1 MTVQL
6 ATQID
11 SKAKKV
17 LEKLNK
23 KTHVSIRSLTE
34 QAIFLLDEYY
44 QRLGKTYN
52 QDIVDKA
59 FMDMVREVTAPYD
72 KTMKRLAE

>member
-11 SKAKKV
+11 VKAKKV
-17 LEKLNK
+17 LDKLSK
-23 KTHVSIRSLTE
+23 KTHASIRSLTE

-44 QRLGKTYN
+44 ERLGKTYN
-52 QDIVDKA
+52 QDVVDKA
-59 FMDMVREVTAPYD
+59 FMEMVREVTAPYE